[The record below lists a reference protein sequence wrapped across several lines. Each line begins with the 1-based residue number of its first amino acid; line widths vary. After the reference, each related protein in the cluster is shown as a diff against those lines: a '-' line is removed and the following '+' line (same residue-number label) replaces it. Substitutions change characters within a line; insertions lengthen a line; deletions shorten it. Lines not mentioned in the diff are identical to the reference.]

1 MTTPTVLIEADPEA
15 SQANSATEAVP
26 TERKVTRGPTKVAK
40 GVRSTAKPA
49 RAKAAGKASKA
60 EPAKVLA
67 YTKPFVNDRGLKL
80 PAGKGVEWVQEVVGN
95 KRVAW
100 ATGQSVEWPEAAR
113 ETGKAVEAQLRKA
126 GKAGLTWDEIQGSV
140 NRLGYLIR
148 KGKVDLLPAK
158 GKPAKASS

>member
-1 MTTPTVLIEADPEA
+1 MTNIETPMADQPEA
-15 SQANSATEAVP
+15 STTSEP
-26 TERKVTRGPTKVAK
+26 TVTKGPTKVAK
-40 GVRSTAKPA
+40 GVRSTARPTKAKASGKAAKPA
-49 RAKAAGKASKA
+49 KGSKA
-60 EPAKVLA
+60 QATMKVSL
-67 YTKPFVNDRGLKL
+67 YDKPSVNDRGLKL
-80 PAGKGVEWVQEVVGN
+80 PAGKGVEWVQQVVGN

-100 ATGQSVEWPEAAR
+100 ATGASVEWPEAAK